1 MAKFS
6 PSAYAN
12 PRGHPGLGAA
22 LTVTEVKAMV
32 TASSKERK
40 CISLDQD
47 GYGEEKERNVDVPT
61 ERVRWGKSSAKL
73 YMRLFRR
80 WKIHRRQDRRRIA
93 IGGCRMPKISHHR
106 SFGAIDW

>member
-6 PSAYAN
+6 LSAYVN

-22 LTVTEVKAMV
+22 LTVTEVKA

-40 CISLDQD
+40 CIFLDQD

-61 ERVRWGKSSAKL
+61 ERVPMGKAFSEAL
-73 YMRLFRR
+73 YE
-80 WKIHRRQDRRRIA
+80 A
-93 IGGCRMPKISHHR
+93 S
-106 SFGAIDW
+106 